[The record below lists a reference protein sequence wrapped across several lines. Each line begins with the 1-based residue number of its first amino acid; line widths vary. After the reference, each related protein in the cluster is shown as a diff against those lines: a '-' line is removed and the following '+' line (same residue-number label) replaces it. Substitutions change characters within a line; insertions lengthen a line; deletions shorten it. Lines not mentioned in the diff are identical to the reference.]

1 MAIQKIGRIDA
12 AFIKVAAISAMLTFL
27 VGCVHTVTQDDLSQQ
42 RETNLASDLQQIRAL
57 ETKLPEGAIGLEQAI
72 EIAMRNNFALR
83 VAKFEEEIAKDNA
96 YAERLEMLPDLN
108 AQARYSYRDRT
119 PRQDYL
125 DAETGNIRNSNTIGS
140 FRDSTTADLSLTW
153 SVLDFGLSY
162 YRSRQAQLAAKSVE
176 LQRIRQA
183 QLLALDVTESYW
195 RAALAED
202 ALDYVRQ
209 LESELGRQKEMI
221 ELSVQ
226 ERRIDPIAAKDAAK
240 RLVQLQI
247 IIRDLQAEVST
258 ARVELS
264 RMMGLHQQFDYQ
276 LRRDPIRP
284 ILAALPRPEQLNL
297 QAMEMYAL
305 QNRPEL
311 YQQDLNERI
320 RQDDVRATIASMF
333 PDLTF
338 GIGASYDDNRLL
350 SANHWNNA
358 AVTLGYNF
366 LSLPSKFAR
375 MDAAE
380 DGVDQAKYERLAATV
395 GVMTQTNLATLDY
408 AVKIDRFLL
417 REESYTLANDL
428 LSMVKVSNRA
438 GRVSDLAVTQ
448 RVLEDVAEKL
458 QRDRAVVEA
467 IVSYRRLLASIGMP
481 VDNWN
486 MNIDQFA
493 LLNTGNYNVDGVQGT
508 REWVNAQLFDENM
521 VVNEGETV
529 VYVDGPTE
537 LISGDNLSAFP
548 WTIQVGAYY
557 ELAPVQAEQVRA
569 RQLIPRLIEE
579 NPAVVSTRQLN
590 GRTAYRARYMG
601 FTYAQAKHACG
612 VLKGKGMDCW
622 VDEHT
627 PSRVVQVGMAQ

>member
-1 MAIQKIGRIDA
+1 MATQKKKKFGAGTLRV
-12 AFIKVAAISAMLTFL
+12 FSVSAVLTLL
-27 VGCVHTVTQDDLSQQ
+27 VGCVTTVEQVDLENQ
-42 RETNLASDLQQIRAL
+42 RATNLATDLEKIREL
-57 ETKLPEGAIGLEQAI
+57 ETKLPEGPMGLEQAI

-83 VAKFEEEIAKDNA
+83 VTQFEEEMAKDNA

-108 AQARYSYRDRT
+108 AQGRYSYRDRT
-119 PRQDYL
+119 PRRDYV
-125 DAETGNIRNSNTIGS
+125 DAATGNVQTSNTIGS
-140 FRDSTTADLSLTW
+140 FRESTTADLSLTW
-153 SVLDFGLSY
+153 SVLDFGLSF
-162 YRSRQAQLAAKSVE
+162 YRSRQAQLAAKSLE

-183 QLLALDVTESYW
+183 QLLALDVTEAYW

-240 RLVQLQI
+240 RLVELQI

-284 ILAALPRPEQLNL
+284 ILAGLPRPEQLNL
-297 QAMEMYAL
+297 PAMEEYAL
-305 QNRPEL
+305 KNRPEL
-311 YQQDLNERI
+311 YQQDLNEQI
-320 RQDDVRATIASMF
+320 RQDDVRASIASMF

-350 SANHWNNA
+350 RANHWNNA
-358 AVTLGYNF
+358 AVSLGWNL
-366 LSLPSKFAR
+366 LSLPSKLAR

-380 DGVDQAKYERLAATV
+380 DGVDKAKYERLATTV

-417 REESYTLANDL
+417 REEAYTLANDL
-428 LSMVKVSNRA
+428 LTMVKASNRA

-458 QRDRAVVEA
+458 RRDRAVVDA
-467 IVSYRRLLASIGMP
+467 IVSYRRLLASIGMS
-481 VDNWN
+481 VDKWN

-493 LLNTGNYNVDGVQGT
+493 LLNAGGYQGDGVAET
-508 REWVNAQLFDENM
+508 RQWAEGQLFDEAL
-521 VVNEGETV
+521 VVQGGESV
-529 VYVDGPTE
+529 VYVE
-537 LISGDNLSAFP
+537 GDTQVLTAEGLSAFP

-557 ELAPVQAEQVRA
+557 ELQPVEREQARA
-569 RQLIPRLIEE
+569 RALIPRLLSG

-601 FTYAQAKHACG
+601 FTYAQARHACG
-612 VLKGKGMDCW
+612 VLKKKQMDCW
-622 VDEHT
+622 VDQHT
-627 PSRVVQVGMAQ
+627 PNRVVQVSSAQ